1 MDYLV
6 NIDVDDL
13 PRAIAFYES
22 AFGLQVGRRFGSS
35 GAELLGG
42 SAPVYLLV
50 KAAGT
55 AAADTAAQVRDYARH
70 WTPVHLDFVVADVEA
85 AVNKAASAGATLEGS
100 VTTHQWGRL
109 ALMAD
114 PFGNGYCFV
123 QFLGRG
129 YDEIAQ

>member
-1 MDYLV
+1 
-6 NIDVDDL
+6 
-13 PRAIAFYES
+13 
-22 AFGLQVGRRFGSS
+22 
-35 GAELLGG
+35 
-42 SAPVYLLV
+42 
-50 KAAGT
+50 
-55 AAADTAAQVRDYARH
+55 
-70 WTPVHLDFVVADVEA
+70 
-85 AVNKAASAGATLEGS
+85 VNKAASAGATLEGS